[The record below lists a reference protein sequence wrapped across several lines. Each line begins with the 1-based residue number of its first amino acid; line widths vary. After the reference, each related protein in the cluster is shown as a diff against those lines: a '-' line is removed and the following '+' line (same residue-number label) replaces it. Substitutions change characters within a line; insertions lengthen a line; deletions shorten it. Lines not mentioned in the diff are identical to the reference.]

1 LSIRAPRSG
10 ATLAFHLKE
19 GAWMSPMFDEDPG
32 ERGDGAY
39 GAAPLVWTVMG
50 AIVVFL
56 YLIALILL
64 RPAP

>member
-1 LSIRAPRSG
+1 
-10 ATLAFHLKE
+10 
-19 GAWMSPMFDEDPG
+19 MSPMFDEDPG